1 MVKQMENTIQDKKSR
16 MNFKSLMRF
25 SFKYWRRKRGMLATA
40 SFFMLLAV
48 AADIVYPIFSGRL
61 IDALASGLDNP
72 KAYAM
77 PAFYAF
83 LGMAGMGILQRLA
96 KITGVYFWAR
106 QLASILPEIVKDA
119 HYKVQR
125 FTTRWHTNSFAGATT
140 RKITRGMWGFDQFG
154 DLLYMNMI
162 PTALVLSGIT
172 VSQLLHDFT
181 VGLSFLIGLIVYIGV
196 SAWLALNYIS
206 PVNRIWVAED
216 SILSGTIAD
225 SITCNSVVKNFGSER
240 REDARLGDK
249 LSVWYKKLYVSWMR
263 YVTGDL
269 IQTLVLYFMLQ
280 TLIGLA
286 VWKWYIGEFSPGEV
300 SYTMTSAFIVM
311 GYVRDIG
318 SQIRQMQR
326 ALNDMEDVI
335 HFNEAKL
342 DISDKPHATLLDV
355 AYGRVEY
362 RDVTFRYDNQKH
374 PTYKDFNVLIRPGE
388 KVGLVGES
396 GSGKSTFVKLLQ
408 RLYDV
413 DQGQILI
420 DEQNISDV
428 TLESLRQ
435 SISMV
440 PQEPILFHRSL
451 RENITYGRPDVTDEE
466 LVEAAIKAHAHEFI
480 SKLPEGYD
488 TMVGERG
495 IKLSG
500 GERQRVAI
508 ARAILADK
516 PILIMD
522 EATSSLDSL
531 SENLIQQAMDNLT
544 EGRTTIMIAHRLSTI
559 KSVDRILVFD
569 NGQIV
574 EQGTHDDLVVK
585 PNGKYRALYEMQSF
599 GMVK

>member
-1 MVKQMENTIQDKKSR
+1 M
-16 MNFKSLMRF
+16 LM
-25 SFKYWRRKRGMLATA
+25 TA

-48 AADIVYPIFSGRL
+48 AADIIYPIFSGRL
-61 IDALASGLDNP
+61 IDALANGLDDP

-83 LGMAGMGILQRLA
+83 LGMAAMGLIQRLA
-96 KITGVYFWAR
+96 KITGVYFWAK

-125 FTTRWHTNSFAGATT
+125 FTTRWHANSFAGATT

-162 PTALVLSGIT
+162 PTALVLTGIT
-172 VSQLLHDFT
+172 VSQVLHDFT
-181 VGLSFLIGLIVYIGV
+181 VGVSFLIGLIIYIAV
-196 SAWLALNYIS
+196 SATLALKYIS

-216 SILSGTIAD
+216 SKLSGTIAD

-240 REDARLGDK
+240 REDQRLSDK
-249 LSVWYKKLYVSWMR
+249 LEVWYKKIYRSWMR

-269 IQTLVLYFMLQ
+269 IQTMLLYLMLQ

-286 VWKWYIGEFSPGEV
+286 VWKWYIGEFTPGEV

-326 ALNDMEDVI
+326 ALNDLEDVI
-335 HFNEAKL
+335 HFNEAQL
-342 DISDKPHATLLDV
+342 DISDKPNAQPLAV
-355 AYGRVEY
+355 GKGRVEY
-362 RDVTFRYDNQKH
+362 NDVTFSYENQLR
-374 PTYKDFNVLIRPGE
+374 PTYEDFNLIIKPGE
-388 KVGLVGES
+388 KVGLVGKS

-413 DQGQILI
+413 DKGEILI
-420 DEQNISDV
+420 DGQNISDV

-451 RENITYGRPDVTDEE
+451 RENIAYGRPDVTEDE
-466 LVEAAIKAHAHEFI
+466 LIEASIKAHAHDFI
-480 SKLPEGYD
+480 KRLPEGYE

-531 SENLIQQAMDNLT
+531 SENLIQEAMENLT
-544 EGRTTIMIAHRLSTI
+544 KGRTTIMIAHRLSTI

-569 NGQIV
+569 KGRIV
-574 EQGTHDDLVVK
+574 EQGPHDELVNKVG
-585 PNGKYRALYEMQSF
+585 GKYRALFEMQSF
-599 GMVK
+599 GMEK

>member
-1 MVKQMENTIQDKKSR
+1 MEDIQNKVSR

-25 SFKYWRRKRGMLATA
+25 SFKYWKRKKYMLVTA

-48 AADIVYPIFSGRL
+48 AADIIYPIYSGRL
-61 IDALASGLDNP
+61 IDALALGLDDP
-72 KAYAM
+72 QTYAE
-77 PAFYAF
+77 PALYAF
-83 LGMAGMGILQRLA
+83 LGMAAMGLLQRLS
-96 KITGVYFWAR
+96 KITGVWFWAR

-172 VSQLLHDFT
+172 ISQLIHDFT
-181 VGLSFLIGLIVYIGV
+181 VGMSFVIGLVVYITI
-196 SAWLALNYIS
+196 SALLSLKYLS
-206 PVNRIWVAED
+206 PANRIWVAED
-216 SILSGTIAD
+216 SKLSGTIAD
-225 SITCNSVVKNFGSER
+225 NITCNSVVKNFGSEA
-240 REDARLGDK
+240 REDMRLSDK
-249 LSVWYKKLYVSWMR
+249 LGIWYKKLYTNWMR
-263 YVTGDL
+263 YVTGDF
-269 IQTLVLYFMLQ
+269 IQTMVLYVMLQ

-286 VWKWYIGEFSPGEV
+286 VWKWYIGEFTPGEV

-318 SQIRQMQR
+318 SHIRQMQR

-335 HFNEAKL
+335 HFNEAEL
-342 DISDKPHATLLDV
+342 DISDKADAKPLQVTE
-355 AYGRVEY
+355 GKVEY
-362 RDVTFRYDNQKH
+362 KNVTFRYDNQKD
-374 PTYKDFNVLIRPGE
+374 PTYEDFNVAIKSGE

-408 RLYDV
+408 RLYDL
-413 DQGQILI
+413 DKGQIII
-420 DEQNISDV
+420 DGQDISNV

-451 RENITYGRPDVTDEE
+451 RENIAYGNPDVTDDE
-466 LVEAAIKAHAHEFI
+466 LIHAAIKAHAHEFI

-531 SENLIQQAMDNLT
+531 SENLIQEAMENLT

-569 NGQIV
+569 NGRIV
-574 EQGTHDDLVVK
+574 EQGTHNELVVK
-585 PNGKYRALYEMQSF
+585 DGGQYRALFEMQSF
-599 GMVK
+599 GMEK

>member
-1 MVKQMENTIQDKKSR
+1 M
-16 MNFKSLMRF
+16 LM
-25 SFKYWRRKRGMLATA
+25 TA

-48 AADIVYPIFSGRL
+48 AADIIYPIFSGRL
-61 IDALASGLDNP
+61 IDALANGLDDP
-72 KAYAM
+72 QAYAM

-83 LGMAGMGILQRLA
+83 LGMAAMGLIQRLA
-96 KITGVYFWAR
+96 KITGVYFWAK

-125 FTTRWHTNSFAGATT
+125 FTTRWHANSFAGATT

-162 PTALVLSGIT
+162 PTALVLTGIT
-172 VSQLLHDFT
+172 VSQVLHDFT
-181 VGLSFLIGLIVYIGV
+181 VGVSFLIGLIIYIAV
-196 SAWLALNYIS
+196 SATLALKYIS

-216 SILSGTIAD
+216 SKLSGTIAD

-240 REDARLGDK
+240 REDQRLSDK
-249 LSVWYKKLYVSWMR
+249 LEVWYKKIYRSWMR

-269 IQTLVLYFMLQ
+269 IQTMLLYLMLQ

-286 VWKWYIGEFSPGEV
+286 VWKWYIGEFTPGEV

-326 ALNDMEDVI
+326 ALNDLEDVI
-335 HFNEAKL
+335 HFNEAQL
-342 DISDKPHATLLDV
+342 DISDKQNAQPLAV
-355 AYGRVEY
+355 GKGRVEY
-362 RDVTFRYDNQKH
+362 NDVTFSYENQMR
-374 PTYKDFNVLIRPGE
+374 PTYEDFNLVIKPGE
-388 KVGLVGES
+388 KVGLVGKS

-413 DQGQILI
+413 DKGEILI
-420 DEQNISDV
+420 DGQNISDV

-451 RENITYGRPDVTDEE
+451 RENIAYGRPDVTEDE
-466 LVEAAIKAHAHEFI
+466 LIEASIKAHAHDFI
-480 SKLPEGYD
+480 KRLPEGYE

-531 SENLIQQAMDNLT
+531 SENLIQEAMENLT

-569 NGQIV
+569 KGRIV
-574 EQGTHDDLVVK
+574 EQGPHDELVNK
-585 PNGKYRALYEMQSF
+585 DGGKYRALFEMQSF
-599 GMVK
+599 GMEK